1 MYIDY
6 LDFMQAGNTGTMGGW
21 YLLSSDIYDGQ
32 FSPVMILMK
41 KDMIR
46 MIMNNNEI
54 MRFPPAQRGDVISY
68 PFIFSLLVSSFW
80 NHIFGSVLGIRYHF
94 CTYFS
99 FYLDKQHFEFS
110 SVRCFF
116 FQPKKFCICS
126 AVPKIAS

>member
-1 MYIDY
+1 MVQVCKGCWCILIY

-54 MRFPPAQRGDVISY
+54 MRFPPAQWGDNTSY
-68 PFIFSLLVSSFW
+68 PSIFSLPVSSFW
-80 NHIFGSVLGIRYHF
+80 SHTFGSVLGIRYHF
-94 CTYFS
+94 
-99 FYLDKQHFEFS
+99 
-110 SVRCFF
+110 
-116 FQPKKFCICS
+116 
-126 AVPKIAS
+126 